1 MKKYFFFWW
10 LLFSLLITSGV
21 ASASP
26 FPRNVTVE
34 FSGPLKSS
42 ITLKFIQTGNRYQ
55 ITSYIHT
62 AIYRTRYESRGL
74 LSNSLIWSQRFS
86 EYRGNHL
93 SSYTT
98 FNPTQGQIIY
108 GKIKKRKI
116 ISLNGQSLDI
126 AALPWQIA
134 INPSWHLKKVQ
145 ITNGRSVYLLN
156 GKGRFIQSFAQPKN
170 IKSKQGYI
178 KAFLYDLSSL
188 RNYKNPIQF
197 AYAPAY
203 SNIPIYMK
211 YTLAGHDFEF
221 IVSKIWINGKKVF

>member
-1 MKKYFFFWW
+1 
-10 LLFSLLITSGV
+10 
-21 ASASP
+21 
-26 FPRNVTVE
+26 
-34 FSGPLKSS
+34 
-42 ITLKFIQTGNRYQ
+42 
-55 ITSYIHT
+55 YIHT

-156 GKGRFIQSFAQPKN
+156 GKGRSIQSFAQPKN